1 MVGTFRPET
10 MRDDPY
16 PPYSRRPGDM
26 LALDDRFDT
35 PDATDP
41 DFWPLGDDGT
51 PIGEVPERPPG
62 IRWGRWIMRGLG
74 VGIIL
79 LVLIIAWLAIT
90 APLSKSL
97 APPTPPSVTPPA
109 AAGPPIARRGAVL
122 PEAVA
127 PGNLPTS
134 EARQAGQE
142 GG

>member
-1 MVGTFRPET
+1 

-51 PIGEVPERPPG
+51 PIGEVPERPRG

-97 APPTPPSVTPPA
+97 EPPTPPSVTQIGRA
-109 AAGPPIARRGAVL
+109 SCRERVCQSVSISVVDGSFKK
-122 PEAVA
+122 
-127 PGNLPTS
+127 T
-134 EARQAGQE
+134 
-142 GG
+142 

>member
-1 MVGTFRPET
+1 
-10 MRDDPY
+10 
-16 PPYSRRPGDM
+16 M

-51 PIGEVPERPPG
+51 PIGEVPERPRG

-97 APPTPPSVTPPA
+97 EPPTPPSVTLLAEDGTPRSEE
-109 AAGPPIARRGAVL
+109 RRVGKECVSRCRSRWS
-122 PEAVA
+122 PYH
-127 PGNLPTS
+127 
-134 EARQAGQE
+134 
-142 GG
+142 